1 MYVTILP
8 RILNLKRRN
17 AAHILFLSSLTMATR
32 RALTL
37 LLHKN
42 KWTTSLLLK
51 KQVGAATYTQSKRAY
66 TTFSSPRQLPA
77 VPEPT
82 SNT

>member
-1 MYVTILP
+1 
-8 RILNLKRRN
+8 
-17 AAHILFLSSLTMATR
+17 MATR

-37 LLHKN
+37 LLHKS

-51 KQVGAATYTQSKRAY
+51 KQIGAVTYTQSKRVY
-66 TTFSSPRQLPA
+66 TTFSTPRQLPA

-82 SNT
+82 SNTQVRN